1 MFLPQPKNGFF
12 CFFSSKGKGSKKI
25 LRRFPHRKTWG
36 LGKNRFSRFLP
47 NQKQFFFHSQP
58 WLCLNSTTEPDT
70 HTQLTTQGQGKTRF
84 ILQKA
89 LQINAKMRLQLK
101 SSLPAIAI
109 GFACHRIALCW
120 KNTRKKNQ
128 ALGSV
133 VLFFG
138 WQQQAKQHRRNI
150 SDSDKK
156 PIAIALKAL
165 CSGSAQS
172 PDI

>member
-1 MFLPQPKNGFF
+1 
-12 CFFSSKGKGSKKI
+12 
-25 LRRFPHRKTWG
+25 
-36 LGKNRFSRFLP
+36 
-47 NQKQFFFHSQP
+47 
-58 WLCLNSTTEPDT
+58 
-70 HTQLTTQGQGKTRF
+70 
-84 ILQKA
+84 
-89 LQINAKMRLQLK
+89 MRLQLK

-109 GFACHRIALCW
+109 GFACHRICPVLE
-120 KNTRKKNQ
+120 KYQKNQ

-165 CSGSAQS
+165 CSSSAQWLGS
-172 PDI
+172 